1 MVLRSK
7 QSSLYPNRI
16 IFLQLF
22 LIYNTGIDVGSS
34 NGSEP
39 QPSYETVATGWVSF
53 SIITDTR
60 VECDLGLSNPG
71 IYSKLEYRKIQT
83 LSGNQTENEEDWIE
97 LGIVSILIVNSTYA
111 VQNSSF
117 NFTFAMQNYSFNF
130 TYSNKNPL
138 VQYRLIQWEHGGGDC
153 NCWGVVQDSW
163 MIELENHSIPM
174 QLQ

>member
-1 MVLRSK
+1 MMLRSR
-7 QSSLYPNRI
+7 QSLLSLNRI
-16 IFLQLF
+16 IFLHLL
-22 LIYNTGIDVGSS
+22 LIYNTGIDAGTS
-34 NGSEP
+34 NGSEL

-60 VECDLGLSNPG
+60 EECDLGLTNPG

-83 LSGNQTENEEDWIE
+83 LNGSQTENEEDWIE
-97 LGIVSILIVNSTYA
+97 LGIVSIPIVNSTYT
-111 VQNSSF
+111 VQNF
-117 NFTFAMQNYSFNF
+117 SFNF
-130 TYSNKNPL
+130 TYSNTNPL

-174 QLQ
+174 SLL

>member
-1 MVLRSK
+1 MMLRSK
-7 QSSLYPNRI
+7 QSSLSLNRI

-22 LIYNTGIDVGSS
+22 LICNTGIDAGTS
-34 NGSEP
+34 NESEP

-60 VECDLGLSNPG
+60 VECDLGLTNPG
-71 IYSKLEYRKIQT
+71 IYNKLEYRKIQS
-83 LSGNQTENEEDWIE
+83 LNGSQAENEDWIE
-97 LGIVSILIVNSTYA
+97 LGIVSIPIVNSTYT

-117 NFTFAMQNYSFNF
+117 NLTYVVQNFSFNF
-130 TYSNKNPL
+130 TYSNTNPL

-163 MIELENHSIPM
+163 MIELENHSFPM
-174 QLQ
+174 PLL

>member
-1 MVLRSK
+1 MLRSR
-7 QSSLYPNRI
+7 QSSLSSNRI

-22 LIYNTGIDVGSS
+22 LICNTRIDASTS
-34 NGSEP
+34 NESEP
-39 QPSYETVATGWVSF
+39 QQSYETVATGWVSF

-60 VECDLGLSNPG
+60 VECDLGLTNPG

-83 LSGNQTENEEDWIE
+83 LSGSQAENEEDWIE
-97 LGIVSILIVNSTYA
+97 LGIVSIPIVNSTYT
-111 VQNSSF
+111 VQNF
-117 NFTFAMQNYSFNF
+117 SFNF
-130 TYSNKNPL
+130 TYSSTNPL

-174 QLQ
+174 QLL

>member
-1 MVLRSK
+1 MLRFR
-7 QSSLYPNRI
+7 QPSLSL
-16 IFLQLF
+16 IFLHL
-22 LIYNTGIDVGSS
+22 LLMYNIIGIDAGTS

-39 QPSYETVATGWVSF
+39 QQSYETVATGWVSF

-60 VECDLGLSNPG
+60 VECDLGLTNPG

-83 LSGNQTENEEDWIE
+83 LSGSQAENEEDWIE
-97 LGIVSILIVNSTYA
+97 LDTVSIPIVNSTYA
-111 VQNSSF
+111 VQNFSV
-117 NFTFAMQNYSFNF
+117 NFTYTVQNFSFNF
-130 TYSNKNPL
+130 TYSNTNSL

-174 QLQ
+174 QLL